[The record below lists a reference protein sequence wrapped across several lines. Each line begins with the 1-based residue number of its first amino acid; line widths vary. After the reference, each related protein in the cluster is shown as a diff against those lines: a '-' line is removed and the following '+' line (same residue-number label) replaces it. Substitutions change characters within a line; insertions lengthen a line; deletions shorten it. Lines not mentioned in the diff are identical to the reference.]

1 MGFVSAAES
10 AGGDTDNGRG
20 DVGDTHY
27 FGVRNGDVHDNGFDD
42 NGDCRHG
49 FDDSDNAGGVAAG
62 ADAAVAATGPGS
74 TAEMLSACDDITPI
88 QAMGPVNASTPEV
101 KTK

>member
-10 AGGDTDNGRG
+10 AGGDTDNG

-27 FGVRNGDVHDNGFDD
+27 FGVRNGDAHDNGFDD

-62 ADAAVAATGPGS
+62 ADAAVLVRDLA
-74 TAEMLSACDDITPI
+74 LRLRCFLH
-88 QAMGPVNASTPEV
+88 AMI
-101 KTK
+101 